1 MPNPP
6 TPQPAA
12 TLLENTVKNDL
23 ANDTTDT
30 SVVRTLVNKT
40 LNERQ
45 QNEGELSQ
53 DLVSRYE
60 DWAYAVKELGFAEDA
75 YDNAESDSDEEAE
88 AEQEKN
94 SAEQEVDEQARTLR
108 QALADF
114 LASK

>member
-1 MPNPP
+1 MPNTTPP
-6 TPQPAA
+6 QTAA
-12 TLLENTVKNDL
+12 ALLEHTVKNDL

-45 QNEGELSQ
+45 QDEGELSQ

-60 DWAYAVKELGFAEDA
+60 DWAYAVKELSFAEDA
-75 YDNAESDSDEEAE
+75 YHNAESDSDEEAE

>member
-1 MPNPP
+1 MPNTP

-45 QNEGELSQ
+45 QNEGFAILTLSAQ
-53 DLVSRYE
+53 
-60 DWAYAVKELGFAEDA
+60 
-75 YDNAESDSDEEAE
+75 
-88 AEQEKN
+88 Q
-94 SAEQEVDEQARTLR
+94 LR
-108 QALADF
+108 
-114 LASK
+114 